1 MRKKEVLW
9 RSLRQFLGWR
19 KLGTVGIR
27 WALAKVANNGEKWS
41 PGVVSRRIDLD
52 SVAAPSADEG
62 GAVHQLRRRREA
74 SQRSTMMSKAMVTE
88 RRARVESM
96 HKDVKLAVGTLPCV
110 HVRRYIATMA

>member
-9 RSLRQFLGWR
+9 RSSRQFLGWR
-19 KLGTVGIR
+19 KLGTVSIR
-27 WALAKVANNGEKWS
+27 WALTKVANNGEKWS

-74 SQRSTMMSKAMVTE
+74 SQRSTMISKATVTE

-96 HKDVKLAVGTLPCV
+96 HKDVKLTVGLSPASMCEG
-110 HVRRYIATMA
+110 I